1 MSLPSASVLREIA
14 LESGFDVVGFGPANP
29 GEDGERFLEWIA
41 AGRHASMDYLERNQE
56 RIREPQRWLDG
67 ARSTISLGF
76 EYPAEP
82 WSFDQGGRVARYA
95 VGRDYHR
102 ALGKRLERLQRRLVS
117 EGGSDASKLA
127 VDAAPVL
134 ERALALRAGVGFLA
148 KSAGIIHPE
157 RGPWLLLSEILTKD
171 ELPADAPSPGSCG
184 TCTACLDACPTGAL
198 VAPFE
203 LDARRCLSWSTIE
216 HRGPTPR
223 ELRSSQGDW
232 VFGCDVCI
240 EVCPFVSGATRQRED
255 DPDLAPHRALS
266 AYSLV
271 GLLEIDA
278 EDWDRA
284 WTGTAMRRATRNGLR
299 RNAAITLG
307 NLGHDV
313 AAPQLTAA
321 LADQDTGVRSAA
333 AWALAKLGVE
343 RDAIAQARDREADP
357 AMRADLEA
365 SLEGRLD
372 GD

>member
-1 MSLPSASVLREIA
+1 MSPAASLIREMA
-14 LESGFDVVGFGPANP
+14 HDAGFDIVGFGPADP
-29 GEDGERFLEWIA
+29 GDDGPRFLEWLE
-41 AGRHASMDYLERNQE
+41 AGRHASMDYLARNQE
-56 RIREPQRWLDG
+56 RIRDPRAWLDG

-82 WSFDQGGRVARYA
+82 WSFGEGGRVARYA

-102 ALGKRLERLQRRLVS
+102 ALGKRLQRLQRRLES
-117 EGGSDASKLA
+117 EGGNESSKLA

-171 ELPADAPSPGSCG
+171 ELPPDSMSPGSCG
-184 TCTACLDACPTGAL
+184 TCTACLDACPSDAL

-203 LDARRCLSWSTIE
+203 VDARRCLSWSTIE

-223 ELRSSQGDW
+223 ELRSAQGDW

-240 EVCPFVSGATRQRED
+240 EVCPFVSGASRKRDE

-266 AYSLV
+266 EYSLV

-278 EDWDRA
+278 EDWDRD
-284 WTGTAMRRATRNGLR
+284 WTGTAMRRATRDGLR
-299 RNAAITLG
+299 RNAAIALA
-307 NLGHDV
+307 NLGHDA
-313 AAPQLTAA
+313 AAPSLVAM
-321 LADQDTGVRSAA
+321 LNDDNGGVRSAA
-333 AWALAKLGVE
+333 AWSLAKLGIE
-343 RDAIAQARDREADP
+343 RDAIASARDRERDHAL
-357 AMRADLEA
+357 REDLEA
-365 SLEGRLD
+365 SLNGQID
-372 GD
+372 A